1 MGIPFREK
9 QPFYGYVLKI
19 RGPESSLQMHHF
31 RGRWVDLRGH
41 PFPRIILYTWENSY
55 TNYMVLPLFQ
65 VLGVNVFSQRKGLN
79 LVMGE
84 MGGFVRCC
92 SLGAPRI
99 EAFLFSGNYF
109 HDNDALVGV
118 LPYVLGCFFTE
129 GVSIKK
135 IIFFYIFALQWS
147 NSILSVTDCF
157 RFFPIIS
164 DSRFAQKTKNVLIF
178 KVSLELR
185 FIFGFW
191 VSYPDNLWFLPN

>member
-1 MGIPFREK
+1 MNILGCPKWRFSPQNLSGLWMGIPFREK

-55 TNYMVLPLFQ
+55 INYMVLPLFQ

-135 IIFFYIFALQWS
+135 IIFFTFFHSSDQIPSFLLRTVSDY
-147 NSILSVTDCF
+147 F
-157 RFFPIIS
+157 RFPFCS
-164 DSRFAQKTKNVLIF
+164 KNKKCTNF
-178 KVSLELR
+178 
-185 FIFGFW
+185 
-191 VSYPDNLWFLPN
+191 